1 MLTTKTLQLTLVR
14 SCALLLSGLLLTSA
28 AAQDIELR
36 DPDSQV
42 TGAWQK
48 ISAATVP
55 LRATWKNGN
64 REVYSYRRGVRLQ
77 GTEPGTCLLVVKSLT
92 FRKDLANSM
101 EGGFASRVSLWVGP
115 DGGDAADDANWKAI
129 KPAADSMAAGMTCFL
144 MECDDSASLPT
155 LATELPQVDQT
166 VALLTGA
173 PELFGTAE
181 MTNPFIRGIGTRTP
195 FVKTKAIL
203 QPSTVGDGLA
213 SAHGSYFSV
222 RQPDDLPT
230 PDFLDFVFNEE
241 GDLLGVGTG
250 NLAGL
255 GLMSPR
261 GACAFLWSADVAKSL
276 QKHGGRASEELIAA
290 GHKRRIE
297 QLDRFGRPVVST
309 AVTVTWSDDHKELQA
324 LSAMT
329 GRWSNITIP
338 QQDIIV
344 PVVGTAV
351 AAVQLDQSVA
361 AYSAETGTWD
371 LLTIDDVEQAR
382 VTVETS
388 AVKVNIPN
396 SSRLYIFP
404 LKSGVWTS
412 PNDPRYREKEVRLTT
427 AEIGS
432 VVLPDEL
439 RRSVNFQNDRSGV
452 RIWGTAHRVDAAVAA
467 LRKARG
473 DRSDGRADGR
483 PGGIVSPP
491 PSP

>member
-173 PELFGTAE
+173 PELFGTIHPRHWDAH
-181 MTNPFIRGIGTRTP
+181 TVRKNKGHTP
-195 FVKTKAIL
+195 ALNGGRRSGQCPRQLFFRAAA
-203 QPSTVGDGLA
+203 GR
-213 SAHGSYFSV
+213 SAHSRFS
-222 RQPDDLPT
+222 
-230 PDFLDFVFNEE
+230 
-241 GDLLGVGTG
+241 
-250 NLAGL
+250 
-255 GLMSPR
+255 
-261 GACAFLWSADVAKSL
+261 
-276 QKHGGRASEELIAA
+276 
-290 GHKRRIE
+290 
-297 QLDRFGRPVVST
+297 
-309 AVTVTWSDDHKELQA
+309 
-324 LSAMT
+324 
-329 GRWSNITIP
+329 
-338 QQDIIV
+338 
-344 PVVGTAV
+344 
-351 AAVQLDQSVA
+351 
-361 AYSAETGTWD
+361 
-371 LLTIDDVEQAR
+371 
-382 VTVETS
+382 
-388 AVKVNIPN
+388 
-396 SSRLYIFP
+396 
-404 LKSGVWTS
+404 
-412 PNDPRYREKEVRLTT
+412 
-427 AEIGS
+427 
-432 VVLPDEL
+432 
-439 RRSVNFQNDRSGV
+439 
-452 RIWGTAHRVDAAVAA
+452 
-467 LRKARG
+467 
-473 DRSDGRADGR
+473 
-483 PGGIVSPP
+483 
-491 PSP
+491 